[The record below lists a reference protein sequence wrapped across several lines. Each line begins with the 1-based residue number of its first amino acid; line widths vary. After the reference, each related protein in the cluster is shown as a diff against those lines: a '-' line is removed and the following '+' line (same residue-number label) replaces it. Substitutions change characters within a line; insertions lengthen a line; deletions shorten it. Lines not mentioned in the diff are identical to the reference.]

1 MENTA
6 PSKERVFSPYQ
17 VFIIIIL
24 TFLQF
29 TIILDFMVLS
39 PLGDHLMKELHL
51 TPEQFG
57 WVVSSYAISAGI
69 SSLLAS
75 GFTDRFDRKKLLLFF
90 YAGFIIG
97 TLFCGLAPTY
107 EYLLIARVF
116 TGIFGG
122 VIGSIAFAI
131 ITDLFAM
138 QVRGRVMGFVQ
149 MGFAASQ
156 ILGIPIGLF
165 FADRIGWHFPFFMI
179 VGISIPVGILIMMY
193 MNTVNAHLSLQTGQ
207 NPFQQLQRIVSTKR
221 YLQGFAATVLLAT
234 GGFMLMP
241 FGSAFSVNNLGV
253 LPKDLFKIFLVTG
266 IVSMITGPLIGKASD
281 KFGKYNLFVIGS
293 IWSIIMVIYY
303 CNLSVVP
310 LWVVFVANSLMF
322 LGVTARMISSSA
334 LLSGVPDPRD
344 RGTFM
349 SVNASVQYIAGGIAT
364 AIAGQIVYQAT
375 ENSPLEN
382 YPVLGYVVAG
392 TTIITII
399 MMYYLNRMIMRTQLD
414 PNKPV

>member
-6 PSKERVFSPYQ
+6 PIKERVFTPYQ
-17 VFIIIIL
+17 VFIIILL

-39 PLGDHLMKELHL
+39 PLGDYLMKELHL

-131 ITDLFAM
+131 ITDLFVM

-156 ILGIPIGLF
+156 ILGIPIGLY

-179 VGISIPVGILIMMY
+179 VGISIPVGILIMIY
-193 MNTVNAHLSLQTGQ
+193 MKPVNAHLSLQTGQ
-207 NPFQQLQRIVSTKR
+207 NPFQQLQRIVSTRR

-334 LLSGVPDPRD
+334 LLSGVPEPRD

-399 MMYYLNRMIMRTQLD
+399 MMYYLNRMIMRTQPD

>member
-1 MENTA
+1 MEKTA
-6 PSKERVFSPYQ
+6 VREKVFTPYQ
-17 VFIIIIL
+17 VFVITIL

-75 GFTDRFDRKKLLLFF
+75 VFTDRFDRKKLLIFF
-90 YAGFIIG
+90 YAGFVIG
-97 TLFCGLAPTY
+97 TLFCGLAHKY
-107 EYLLIARVF
+107 ESLLLARVF

-122 VIGSIAFAI
+122 VIGSISFAI

-149 MGFAASQ
+149 MAFAASQ
-156 ILGIPIGLF
+156 ILGIPIGLY
-165 FADRIGWHFPFFMI
+165 FADLLGWNFPFFMI
-179 VGISIPVGILIMMY
+179 VGISIPVGAIIIFYLKP
-193 MNTVNAHLSLQTGQ
+193 VNAHLALQTAQ
-207 NPFQQLQRIVSTKR
+207 NPFRQLSRIVSTNR
-221 YLQGFAATVLLAT
+221 YLKGFAATVLLAT

-241 FGSAFSVNNLGV
+241 FGSAFSVNNLSVRQDQLFMIFMATGV
-253 LPKDLFKIFLVTG
+253 
-266 IVSMITGPLIGKASD
+266 VSMIMGPIIGKASD

-310 LWVVFVANSLMF
+310 LWVVFVVNALLF

-334 LLSGVPDPRD
+334 LLSGVPEPRD

-364 AIAGQIVYQAT
+364 AIAGQIVYRET
-375 ENSPLEN
+375 ETSPLQN
-382 YPVLGYVVAG
+382 YPILGYVVAV

-399 MMYYLNRMIMRTQLD
+399 MMYFLNKMIMQTQPD

>member
-1 MENTA
+1 MEKTA
-6 PSKERVFSPYQ
+6 PKERVFTPYQ
-17 VFIIIIL
+17 VFLIVIL

-39 PLGDHLMKELHL
+39 PLGDHLMKEMHL

-69 SSLLAS
+69 SSLIAS
-75 GFTDRFDRKKLLLFF
+75 GFTDRFDRKNLLIFF
-90 YAGFIIG
+90 YTGFVIG
-97 TLFCGLAPTY
+97 TLFCALAHKY
-107 EYLLIARVF
+107 EYLLLARVF

-122 VIGSIAFAI
+122 VIGSISFAI
-131 ITDLFAM
+131 MTDLFAM
-138 QVRGRVMGFVQ
+138 QVRGRVMGFMQ
-149 MGFAASQ
+149 MAFAASQ
-156 ILGIPIGLF
+156 ILGIPIGLY
-165 FADRIGWHFPFFMI
+165 FADTLGWNFPFFMI
-179 VGISIPVGILIMMY
+179 VGLSIPVGVIIIFFMKP
-193 MNTVNAHLSLQTGQ
+193 VNAHLALQTKQ
-207 NPFQQLQRIVSTKR
+207 NPFHQLIRVASTNR
-221 YLQGFAATVLLAT
+221 YLKGFAATILLAT

-253 LPKDLFKIFLVTG
+253 RPDQLFMIFMVTG
-266 IVSMITGPLIGKASD
+266 IVSMIMGPIIGKASD

-310 LWVVFVANSLMF
+310 LWVVFVANSLLF

-334 LLSGVPDPRD
+334 LLSGVPEPRD

-364 AIAGQIVYQAT
+364 AIAGQIVYRASET
-375 ENSPLEN
+375 SPLEN
-382 YPVLGYVVAG
+382 YPILGYVVAG
-392 TTIITII
+392 TTVITII
-399 MMYYLNRMIMRTQLD
+399 MMYFLNQMIMRTQPD
-414 PNKPV
+414 PTKPV